1 MFMIDRSIDCV
12 KRIGW

>member
-1 MFMIDRSIDCV
+1 MIDRSIDCV